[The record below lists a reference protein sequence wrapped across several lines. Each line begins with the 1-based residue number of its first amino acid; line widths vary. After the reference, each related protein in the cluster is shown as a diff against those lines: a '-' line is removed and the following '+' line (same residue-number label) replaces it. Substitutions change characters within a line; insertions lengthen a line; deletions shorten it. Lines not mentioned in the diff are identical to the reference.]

1 MADLDLDDLV
11 RNGTMSAEIAA
22 TLATAVRETR
32 SFVAFAVPRLAG
44 KSTVLEAMLARRPH
58 GVPLRTVK
66 GAAGEMAALVSAREG
81 GYLHI
86 QEISKAAAIDGYIWG
101 APVRRVFRTLAAGYS
116 LAVALHAPSVNDAFE
131 IISHGNAVPDEDA
144 SRIQLTVYLRSLGE
158 WQAPVGRRVA
168 EVHEIER
175 VVGGIPQVRLLHRWD
190 EARDRFVDV
199 ESPRV
204 IGSARPA

>member
-22 TLATAVRETR
+22 TLTTAVRETR
-32 SFVAFAVPRLAG
+32 SFVVFAVPRLAG
-44 KSTVLEAMLARRPH
+44 KSTMLEAMLARRPR
-58 GVPLRTVK
+58 GVPVRTVT
-66 GAAGEMAALVSAREG
+66 GAAAEMAALERTREG
-81 GYLHI
+81 GYLLI

-101 APVRRVFRTLAAGYS
+101 APVRRVFRTLASGYS
-116 LAVALHAPSVNDAFE
+116 LAVALHAPSVKDAFE

-144 SRIQLTVYLRSLGE
+144 SRIQLAVYIRSLGE

-175 VVGGIPQVRLLHRWD
+175 VVGGVPQARLLHRWD

-199 ESPRV
+199 ERANI